1 MWGGVRLKHRFAYL
15 GCCAAMIVA
24 PLIIAATADTD
35 QLAAEQEYAAALQ
48 RQPNLPRGRDLFATC
63 AACHGSDGSGVED
76 GSVPAIAGQYFAV
89 IVKQLTDFHNARR
102 WNIRMGKVL
111 YPLHI
116 TSAADFADVAAYI
129 SALPRHATHDVGD
142 GSELTAGTG
151 VYFVACESCHGATG
165 AGAESSL
172 TPRLGGQHYRYLVRQ
187 IRNAGV
193 QWRPNMSSQHEQLV
207 RRLTPQE
214 INGVADYLSRLDPN
228 LGSPGAEPAISN

>member
-1 MWGGVRLKHRFAYL
+1 MKHLFTTLR
-15 GCCAAMIVA
+15 CCAVLIVI
-24 PLIIAATADTD
+24 PLSSAATPDSA
-35 QLAAEQEYAAALQ
+35 QRAAKQEYAAAL
-48 RQPNLPRGRDLFATC
+48 RRLPNLTRRRDLFATC
-63 AACHGSDGSGVED
+63 ATCHGSDGSGVED

-129 SALPRHATHDVGD
+129 SRLPRHGTHDVGD
-142 GSELTAGTG
+142 GSALTAGTG
-151 VYFVACESCHGATG
+151 VYFAACERCHGAIG

-193 QWRPNMSSQHEQLV
+193 QWRPNMSSQHERLV
-207 RRLTPQE
+207 RKLTSEQ
-214 INGVADYLSRLDPN
+214 IDGVADYLSRLDPN
-228 LGSPGAEPAISN
+228 LRPMGAQADNPN

>member
-1 MWGGVRLKHRFAYL
+1 
-15 GCCAAMIVA
+15 MIVI
-24 PLIIAATADTD
+24 PLIIAATSEAAAADTG
-35 QLAAEQEYAAALQ
+35 QLAAQQEYAAAL
-48 RQPNLPRGRDLFATC
+48 RRLPNLTRGRDLFATC
-63 AACHGSDGSGVED
+63 ATCHGSDGSGVED

-129 SALPRHATHDVGD
+129 SRLPRHATHDVGD
-142 GSELTAGTG
+142 GSALTAGTG
-151 VYFVACESCHGATG
+151 VYFTACESCHGAIGTG
-165 AGAESSL
+165 AGSSL
-172 TPRLGGQHYRYLVRQ
+172 TPRLGGQHYRYLLRQ

-207 RRLTPQE
+207 RKLTSEQ

-228 LGSPGAEPAISN
+228 LRPTGAR